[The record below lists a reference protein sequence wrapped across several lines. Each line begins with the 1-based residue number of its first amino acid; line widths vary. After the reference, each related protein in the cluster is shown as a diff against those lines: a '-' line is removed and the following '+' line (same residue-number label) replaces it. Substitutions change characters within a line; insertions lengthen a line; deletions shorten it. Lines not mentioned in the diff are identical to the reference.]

1 MLGVRPAQDNNV
13 PFRDI
18 ERDTVAN
25 VFGANALQRFPRLR
39 TIECRGNA
47 RMACIVSTRGRGCLA
62 FCVGLAGTAATG
74 NLALATPSE
83 EAPQT
88 LANAEAFVRTFCAS
102 CHTERTQH
110 VRCQRCH
117 TEHGESTFAD
127 LDLGEVASHR
137 ETWEKVV
144 VKLRGGLMPPLD
156 ARQPDAPIADNF
168 RRWLST
174 ELDVAAD
181 ANPDPG
187 PSPLFRR
194 LNRSEY
200 QNAVRDLF
208 HVDID
213 AAHFL
218 PADDSSHG
226 FDNMAG
232 TLRVSPLLMERY
244 LAAAKAVS
252 RLVVGSAAAFASR
265 TYHIGTEA
273 ERRVRSGDPTPGTEG
288 GTQIRHYFARDGVY
302 EFTVAF
308 EPINRPGA
316 RRTTPVLVDRLLE
329 LAVDSRQ
336 IGTFTVVKPDR
347 EIREPPKFR
356 VRAPVTAGARDV
368 AARFYKAPLNLVDG
382 LLEPLVNE
390 RGEGDIAG
398 ASGSVPRL
406 KSLTVE
412 GLFEAGGPGQ
422 TPSRR
427 SLFVCRPE
435 ATAEESDCAQTILAG
450 LARRAFRGTDAAD
463 ELHSLMASYQESR
476 GRGGDFDDGIGYAV
490 RRLLVSPHF
499 LFRME
504 TGDEYVDGRP
514 RPVNAIELASRLS
527 FYLWSSVPDEA
538 LLAAAE
544 QGQLQTAQQIEA
556 QVRRMVADPKA
567 WALTT
572 NFASQW
578 LDLRSLAFYRP
589 TAPLSF
595 HYDEA
600 LRDAFQA
607 ETERFFDHILRN
619 DRPVT
624 ELLTARYSFLN
635 KRLADH
641 YGIPGVQHTDLRRID
656 LPAKSPRGG
665 LLGHG
670 SLLAITSHADRT
682 SPVLR
687 GKWILTNLLGTPP
700 SPPPPDV
707 PDLEGGKPGAK
718 APTLREQLSEHRDH
732 PACANC
738 HNLIDPAGF
747 ALENFD
753 AIGRWRDRD
762 DSWNPID
769 STAVLPD
776 GTAVRTVEE
785 LKRALVDKPERFA
798 TTITERLLTYALGR
812 GLEPYDAPSVRKIVS
827 AAAADDYRIQTLIV
841 GVAQSYPFLNRRTP
855 TVHPI
860 ASRTPNPNRSIPE
873 DQ

>member
-1 MLGVRPAQDNNV
+1 MTGTL
-13 PFRDI
+13 
-18 ERDTVAN
+18 
-25 VFGANALQRFPRLR
+25 ALRQS
-39 TIECRGNA
+39 A
-47 RMACIVSTRGRGCLA
+47 CLA
-62 FCVGLAGTAATG
+62 FFVGLAS
-74 NLALATPSE
+74 ATPV
-83 EAPQT
+83 AAQ
-88 LANAEAFVRTFCAS
+88 ANGLGEVADAEAFVRTYCAS

-117 TEHGESTFAD
+117 VEHGESTFAD
-127 LDLGEVASHR
+127 LDLADIVNHR

-144 VKLRGGLMPPLD
+144 VKLRAGLMPPLD
-156 ARQPDAPIADNF
+156 AHRPDPATADRF

-174 ELDVAAD
+174 ELDRAALEH
-181 ANPDPG
+181 PDPG
-187 PSPLFRR
+187 PSPVFRR
-194 LNRSEY
+194 LNRNEY
-200 QNAVRDLF
+200 QNAVRDLL

-232 TLRVSPLLMERY
+232 TLRISPLLMERY

-252 RLVVGSAAAFASR
+252 RLVVGSAETVGSR

-273 ERRVRSGDPTPGTEG
+273 ERRVRSGRPVPGAEG
-288 GTQIRHYFARDGVY
+288 GTQIRHYFPRDGEY
-302 EFTVAF
+302 EFTVAL
-308 EPINRPGA
+308 EPVNRPGA
-316 RRTTPVLVDRLLE
+316 RRTTPVLVDRQLE
-329 LAVDSRQ
+329 LTVDGSQ
-336 IGTFTVVKPDR
+336 LGTFTVAKPDR

-356 VRAPVTAGARDV
+356 LRAEVAAGEHDV
-368 AARFYKAPLNLVDG
+368 AARFYKTPLNLVDG

-406 KSLTVE
+406 KSLSVQ
-412 GLFEAGGPGQ
+412 GPYQAGGPGN
-422 TPSRR
+422 TSSRR
-427 SLFVCRPE
+427 ALFLCNP
-435 ATAEESDCAQTILAG
+435 ASPAEEAGCAKTILAV
-450 LARRAFRGTDAAD
+450 LARRAFRGTATQAESQSLFDAYEDARD
-463 ELHSLMASYQESR
+463 R
-476 GRGGDFDDGIGYAV
+476 GYPFDDGIGHAV

-499 LFRME
+499 LFRLE
-504 TGDEYVDGRP
+504 ADSASEGPGI
-514 RPVNAIELASRLS
+514 RPVAAIELASRLS
-527 FYLWSSVPDEA
+527 FFLWSSIPDEP

-544 QGQLQTAQQIEA
+544 QGLLDTPERIEA
-556 QVRRMVADPKA
+556 QVRRMLADPRA
-567 WALTT
+567 WALTA

-607 ETERFFDHILRN
+607 ETELFFDHVLRH
-619 DRPVT
+619 DRPVA
-624 ELLTARYSFLN
+624 ELLTARYTFLN

-641 YGIPGVQHTDLRRID
+641 YGIAGVQHPDLRRTQ
-656 LPAKSPRGG
+656 LQPGSPRGG

-670 SLLAITSHADRT
+670 SLLAITSYPDRT

-687 GKWILTNLLGTPP
+687 GKWVLANLLGTPP

-707 PDLEGGKPGAK
+707 PELEGGKPGVK
-718 APTLREQLSEHRDH
+718 ARTLREQLREHRDH

-738 HNLIDPAGF
+738 HDLIDPAGF

-753 AIGRWRDRD
+753 AIGRWRQRD

-769 STAVLPD
+769 STSVLPD
-776 GTAVRTVEE
+776 GTVVRSVAE
-785 LKRALVDKPERFA
+785 LKRALVEKPERFA

-812 GLEPYDAPSVRKIVS
+812 GLETGDLPAVRRIVS
-827 AAAADDYRIQTLIV
+827 AASDDGYRIQSLVV
-841 GVAQSYPFLNRRTP
+841 GVAQSYPFVMRRTTP
-855 TVHPI
+855 
-860 ASRTPNPNRSIPE
+860 ASARDSAQHRDAPGASGT
-873 DQ
+873 D

>member
-1 MLGVRPAQDNNV
+1 MTCTSGMRPSA
-13 PFRDI
+13 
-18 ERDTVAN
+18 
-25 VFGANALQRFPRLR
+25 G
-39 TIECRGNA
+39 
-47 RMACIVSTRGRGCLA
+47 LA
-62 FCVGLAGTAATG
+62 FRAGLASAVVGMVADSAFATLPANEPGQVAA
-74 NLALATPSE
+74 AA
-83 EAPQT
+83 
-88 LANAEAFVRTFCAS
+88 AFVRTYCAS

-117 TEHGESTFAD
+117 TEHGDSTFAD
-127 LDLGEVASHR
+127 LELSDIANHTA
-137 ETWEKVV
+137 TWEKVV
-144 VKLRGGLMPPLD
+144 VKLRAGLMPPVD
-156 ARQPDAPIADNF
+156 AHRPDQATADRF
-168 RRWLST
+168 RHWLSS
-174 ELDVAAD
+174 ELDRVVHEQ
-181 ANPDPG
+181 PDPG
-187 PSPLFRR
+187 PSPAFRR

-200 QNAVRDLF
+200 QNAVRDLL

-232 TLRVSPLLMERY
+232 TLRISPLLMERY

-252 RLVVGSAAAFASR
+252 RLVVGSKEAFDSR

-273 ERRVRSGDPTPGTEG
+273 ERRVRSGEAVPGSEG
-288 GTQIRHYFARDGVY
+288 GTQIRHYFPRDGDY
-302 EFTVAF
+302 EFTVSL
-308 EPINRPGA
+308 EPVNRPGA
-316 RRTTPVLVDRLLE
+316 RRTTPVLVDRVLE
-329 LAVDSRQ
+329 LALDGDHL
-336 IGTFTVVKPDR
+336 GTFTVPKPDR

-356 VRAPVTAGARDV
+356 VRAKATAGEHDV
-368 AARFYKAPLNLVDG
+368 AARFYKVPRNLVDG

-406 KSLTVE
+406 NTLTVE
-412 GLFEAGGPGQ
+412 GPFEAGGPGD

-427 SLFVCRPE
+427 SLFLCRPE
-435 ATAEESDCAQTILAG
+435 SGAEEAVCAETVLEA
-450 LARRAFRGTDAAD
+450 LARRAYRGMATEIETRSLVDSYHDARRRGYTFD
-463 ELHSLMASYQESR
+463 E
-476 GRGGDFDDGIGYAV
+476 GIGYAV

-499 LFRME
+499 LYRVE
-504 TGDEYVDGRP
+504 ADTEPERP
-514 RPVNAIELASRLS
+514 AVRPVSGVELASRLS
-527 FYLWSSVPDEA
+527 FFLWSSIPDEP
-538 LLAAAE
+538 LLSAAE
-544 QGQLQTAQQIEA
+544 HGLLHTPGQIEA
-556 QVRRMVADPKA
+556 QVRRMLADPRA
-567 WALTT
+567 WALTS

-578 LDLRSLAFYRP
+578 LELRSLAFYRP

-607 ETERFFDHILRN
+607 ETEQFFDHVLRH

-624 ELLTARYSFLN
+624 ELLTARYTFLN
-635 KRLADH
+635 ARLAEH
-641 YGIPGVQHTDLRRID
+641 YGIAGVQHPDLRRVE
-656 LPAKSPRGG
+656 LPAESPRGG

-670 SLLAITSHADRT
+670 SLLAITSYPDRT

-687 GKWILTNLLGTPP
+687 GKWVLANLLGTPP
-700 SPPPPDV
+700 PPPPADV

-753 AIGRWRDRD
+753 AIGRWRERD

-769 STAVLPD
+769 SSAVLPD
-776 GTAVRTVEE
+776 GTTVDSVEE
-785 LKRALVDKPERFA
+785 LKQALVRRPERFA

-812 GLEPYDAPSVRKIVS
+812 GLESYDAPAVRKIVS
-827 AAAADDYRIQTLIV
+827 AAAEDGYRIQSLIV
-841 GVAQSYPFLNRRTP
+841 GVAQSYPFTMRRTATSGDDGTRS
-855 TVHPI
+855 TVLH
-860 ASRTPNPNRSIPE
+860 ATEQDSAAE
-873 DQ
+873 

>member
-1 MLGVRPAQDNNV
+1 
-13 PFRDI
+13 
-18 ERDTVAN
+18 
-25 VFGANALQRFPRLR
+25 
-39 TIECRGNA
+39 
-47 RMACIVSTRGRGCLA
+47 MASTLSTRGRSLLA
-62 FCVGLAGTAATG
+62 ICVGLAGATATG
-74 NLALATPSE
+74 NFALATPSA
-83 EAPQT
+83 EAPKPV
-88 LANAEAFVRTFCAS
+88 AHAAAFVRTYCAS
-102 CHTERTQH
+102 CHTERAQH

-144 VKLRGGLMPPLD
+144 VKLRAGLMPPLD
-156 ARQPDAPIADNF
+156 ARQPDAPTADNF

-174 ELDVAAD
+174 ELDSAAD
-181 ANPDPG
+181 AEADPG
-187 PSPLFRR
+187 PSPEFRR
-194 LNRSEY
+194 LNRNEY
-200 QNAVRDLF
+200 QNAVRDIL

-213 AAHFL
+213 AAHHL

-232 TLRVSPLLMERY
+232 TLRVSSLLMERY

-252 RLVVGSAAAFASR
+252 RLVVGSAAAFDSR
-265 TYHIGTEA
+265 TYQIGTEA
-273 ERRVRSGDPTPGTEG
+273 ERRVRSGDPVPGTEG
-288 GTQIRHYFARDGVY
+288 GTQIRHYFPRAGVY
-302 EFTVAF
+302 EFTVSL

-316 RRTTPVLVDRLLE
+316 RRTTPVLVDRRLE

-356 VRAPVTAGARDV
+356 VRAPVAAGARDV
-368 AARFYKAPLNLVDG
+368 AARFYKSPLNLVDG

-390 RGEGDIAG
+390 RGEGEIAG
-398 ASGSVPRL
+398 ASGSVPRM
-406 KSLTVE
+406 KSITVE
-412 GLFEAGGPGQ
+412 GPFEAGEPGE

-427 SLFVCRPE
+427 SLFVCRPQ
-435 ATAEESDCAQTILAG
+435 AAAEESACAQTILTR
-450 LARRAFRGTDAAD
+450 LARHAFRGTDAGD
-463 ELHSLMASYQESR
+463 ELHSLMASYQEAR

-504 TGDEYVDGRP
+504 TDGQYADSSP

-527 FYLWSSVPDEA
+527 FYLWSSIPDEA

-544 QGQLQTAQQIEA
+544 QGRLQSAQQIEA
-556 QVRRMVADPKA
+556 QVRRMLADPKA
-567 WALTT
+567 CALTT

-619 DRPVT
+619 DRPVQ
-624 ELLTARYSFLN
+624 ELLTAGYSFLN

-641 YGIPGVQHTDLRRID
+641 YGIPGVQHADLRRVD
-656 LPAKSPRGG
+656 LPAQSPRGG

-687 GKWILTNLLGTPP
+687 GKWILANLLGTPP
-700 SPPPPDV
+700 PPPPPDV
-707 PDLEGGKPGAK
+707 PDLEGGKPGTK
-718 APTLREQLSEHRDH
+718 APTLREQLKRHRDH

-753 AIGRWRDRD
+753 AIGRWRERD

-769 STAVLPD
+769 SSALLPD
-776 GTAVRTVEE
+776 GTMVHGVRD
-785 LKRALVDKPERFA
+785 LKQALVRRPERFA

-812 GLEPYDAPSVRKIVS
+812 GLEPYDAPAVRKIVS
-827 AAAADDYRIQTLIV
+827 TAAEDGYRIQSLII
-841 GVAQSYPFLNRRTP
+841 GVAQSYPFVMRRPATRGDGKRDM
-855 TVHPI
+855 
-860 ASRTPNPNRSIPE
+860 AYESRAA
-873 DQ
+873 D

>member
-1 MLGVRPAQDNNV
+1 MTSGMRRNAVPVFCAGLASVALGMLG
-13 PFRDI
+13 
-18 ERDTVAN
+18 
-25 VFGANALQRFPRLR
+25 G
-39 TIECRGNA
+39 G
-47 RMACIVSTRGRGCLA
+47 
-62 FCVGLAGTAATG
+62 
-74 NLALATPSE
+74 ALAT
-83 EAPQT
+83 T
-88 LANAEAFVRTFCAS
+88 LASEPGQVAAAEAFVRTYCAS
-102 CHTERTQH
+102 CHTERTKH

-117 TEHGESTFAD
+117 TEHGDATFAD
-127 LDLGEVASHR
+127 LDLAEIASQA

-144 VKLRGGLMPPLD
+144 VKLRAGLMPPLT
-156 ARQPDAPIADNF
+156 AHQPDQATADRF
-168 RRWLST
+168 RHWLT
-174 ELDVAAD
+174 GELDRAA
-181 ANPDPG
+181 ASRPDPG
-187 PSPLFRR
+187 PAPVFRR

-200 QNAVRDLF
+200 QNAVRDLL
-208 HVDID
+208 HVEID

-232 TLRVSPLLMERY
+232 TLRISPLLMERY

-252 RLVVGSAAAFASR
+252 RLVVGSKEAFDSR

-273 ERRVRSGDPTPGTEG
+273 ERRVRSGDPVPGAEG
-288 GTQIRHYFARDGVY
+288 GTQLRHYFPRDGDY
-302 EFTVAF
+302 EFTVTL
-308 EPINRPGA
+308 EPVNRPGA

-329 LAVDSRQ
+329 LAVDGNQ
-336 IGTFTVVKPDR
+336 VGTFTVAKPDR

-356 VRAPVTAGARDV
+356 VRAKVTAGEHDV

-406 KSLTVE
+406 NTLTVE
-412 GLFEAGGPGQ
+412 GPFEASGPGD

-427 SLFVCRPE
+427 SLFVCNPGSATEE
-435 ATAEESDCAQTILAG
+435 ARCAATILTAI
-450 LARRAFRGTDAAD
+450 ARRAFRGMATEAGSQSLLNAYD
-463 ELHSLMASYQESR
+463 EARLR
-476 GRGGDFDDGIGYAV
+476 GYSFDDGIGYAV

-499 LFRME
+499 LFRIEADME
-504 TGDEYVDGRP
+504 PARSTVRA
-514 RPVNAIELASRLS
+514 VSAAELASRLS
-527 FYLWSSVPDEA
+527 FFLWSSIPDEP

-544 QGQLQTAQQIEA
+544 QGLLDTPAEIEA
-556 QVRRMVADPKA
+556 QVRRMLADPRA
-567 WALTT
+567 WALTS

-578 LDLRSLAFYRP
+578 LELRSLAFYRP

-607 ETERFFDHILRN
+607 ETERFFDHVLRH

-624 ELLTARYSFLN
+624 ELLTARYTFLN
-635 KRLADH
+635 KRLAEH
-641 YGIPGVQHTDLRRID
+641 YGIAGVQHPDLRRVE
-656 LPAKSPRGG
+656 LSPENPRGG
-665 LLGHG
+665 LIGHG
-670 SLLAITSHADRT
+670 SLLAITSYPDRT

-687 GKWILTNLLGTPP
+687 GKWVLANLLGTPP
-700 SPPPPDV
+700 PPPPPDV

-753 AIGRWRDRD
+753 AIGRWRERD

-769 STAVLPD
+769 SAAILPD
-776 GTAVRTVEE
+776 GTRVESVEE
-785 LKRALVDKPERFA
+785 LKHALVEKPERFA
-798 TTITERLLTYALGR
+798 TTLAERLLTYALGR
-812 GLEPYDAPSVRKIVS
+812 GLEPYDAPAVRKIVS
-827 AAAADDYRIQTLIV
+827 MAAEDGYRIQSLIV
-841 GVAQSYPFLNRRTP
+841 GVAQSYPFVMRRATAPGAGTRDTAYESLGVGRPRGTSPRDGTSPSP
-855 TVHPI
+855 TAGYPW
-860 ASRTPNPNRSIPE
+860 ASGAGRP
-873 DQ
+873 